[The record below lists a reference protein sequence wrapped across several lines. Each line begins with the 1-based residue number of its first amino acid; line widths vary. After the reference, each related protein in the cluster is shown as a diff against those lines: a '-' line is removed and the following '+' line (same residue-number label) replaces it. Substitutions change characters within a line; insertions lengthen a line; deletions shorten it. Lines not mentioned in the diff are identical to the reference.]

1 MIDAALTLKAY
12 KKKGWFEVLRD
23 GNRKVSGFWLG
34 HPLSPER
41 EQSFVKAAAVSEDLD
56 QDTFIPI
63 SFGDYRIVPNDHE
76 IKGGHFVM
84 IGTARAPTES
94 VLPLGSFRWRKG
106 DLNPASK
113 QVARFRYGNVLSG
126 VKFLCP
132 TCLLP
137 NSCSDSSIDEVV
149 GVLVK
154 CPHCVN
160 VSHIPAA
167 YKTHVNISSLAV
179 RGGII
184 VPIAEFGDWFFAHPC
199 YSSADVELYGSHG
212 LWGFC
217 AGCHH
222 LYAST
227 VLAMLPS
234 FDLFKGVTF
243 NAKSNESARDFNAL
257 RNHHCPDCGQSR
269 RGYSQAIRGSWGEVL
284 CYGRRRAARSSLH
297 SYQW

>member
-1 MIDAALTLKAY
+1 MNFLTRLLGRGKPSVPRSVSHSTPVANSADENLDEMIDAALTLKAY
-12 KKKGWFEVLRD
+12 KNKGWFEVLRD
-23 GNRKVSGFWLG
+23 GNGKFSGFWLG

-132 TCLLP
+132 IQRSYFQCKVQR
-137 NSCSDSSIDEVV
+137 I
-149 GVLVK
+149 
-154 CPHCVN
+154 
-160 VSHIPAA
+160 
-167 YKTHVNISSLAV
+167 
-179 RGGII
+179 R
-184 VPIAEFGDWFFAHPC
+184 
-199 YSSADVELYGSHG
+199 
-212 LWGFC
+212 
-217 AGCHH
+217 
-222 LYAST
+222 
-227 VLAMLPS
+227 
-234 FDLFKGVTF
+234 
-243 NAKSNESARDFNAL
+243 
-257 RNHHCPDCGQSR
+257 SR
-269 RGYSQAIRGSWGEVL
+269 L
-284 CYGRRRAARSSLH
+284 
-297 SYQW
+297 